1 MRKINI
7 KKIKKEEKI
16 IRRQKNKLA
25 KIEEKLLEKEDNKFL
40 KNKLNPLKS
49 KVEDK
54 IPDKVT
60 NGLNKAF
67 EKGFYYIFEKG
78 TSLIEKS
85 YNSDKLKNDADT
97 NKYILSKEISSKNL
111 KAIDKNVNRGNL
123 LSKGITTVEGTA
135 LGFLGIGLPDIPIF
149 IGVILRMIYEIS
161 LKYGFDY
168 DDDKEK
174 VFILN
179 IICAGISDKEDRKK
193 FFFDCDKI
201 SKAIDNNDEIYVD
214 LDLMIKETSKK
225 MVDSLLVSKFVQGIP
240 LIGALGGAAN
250 YVVLTNISKMA
261 KFKYKKRF
269 INKL

>member
-60 NGLNKAF
+60 NGLNKA
-67 EKGFYYIFEKG
+67 FEKG